1 MEENGLTHAE
11 ISALIGATEK
21 SAGQLAAI
29 VGQMTLIVSTQHQVI
44 AMQERILT
52 RLVEEL
58 PKHLTSAILPDLKAV
73 QDQMRGLEANQRWQ
87 GWVLT
92 SVGGITG
99 LVVLVKSVLLP
110 LLGHK
115 P

>member
-1 MEENGLTHAE
+1 VEENGLTHAE
-11 ISALIGATEK
+11 IGALIGATEK

-29 VGQMTLIVSTQHQVI
+29 VGQMTIIVSTQHQVI

-52 RLVEEL
+52 RIVEEL
-58 PKHLTSAILPDLKAV
+58 PKHLTSEILPELKTM
-73 QDQMRGLEANQRWQ
+73 QEQMRTLDGNQKWQ

-92 SVGGITG
+92 SVGGVTG